1 MPGLDAGAMP
11 SFALALLGAGLLA
24 GFLGGLIGAGGG
36 LIVVPMLYH
45 TFEGL
50 GVDPAVRM
58 HMAVGTAL
66 AAVVPTALLG
76 ARTHWLRGN
85 VSLAIFKK
93 LALPV
98 LLGSTLAGAMAGNV
112 NSGALSLVFALAATV
127 IAVNMMLKNG
137 WVLRDGLPGP
147 VGCGLIG
154 AALGSISTLV
164 GIGGATL
171 AVPVLHALRTPMPIA
186 VGTAATL
193 GALVGLP
200 GAIAF
205 GVSGLGVPGLPPGC
219 VGYVSLA
226 AAAIVFPAS
235 AVAISFGARFTQRV
249 NERLLRTLFAFFL
262 VLTAVRM
269 LLALS

>member
-1 MPGLDAGAMP
+1 MPGLDTSPLLG
-11 SFALALLGAGLLA
+11 FALALLGAGLLA

-36 LIVVPMLYH
+36 LIVVPVLYH
-45 TFEGL
+45 TFESL
-50 GVDPAVRM
+50 GVAPAVRM

-76 ARTHWLRGN
+76 ARAHWLRGN
-85 VSLAIFKK
+85 VSLEIFKK

-98 LLGSTLAGAMAGNV
+98 LLGSTLAGAVAGNV
-112 NSGALSLVFALAATV
+112 NSKALSLVFAFAAIL
-127 IAVNMMLKNG
+127 IAVNMIFKTG

-147 VGCGLIG
+147 LGCSLIG
-154 AALGSISTLV
+154 AALGSTSTLV

-171 AVPVLHALRTPMPIA
+171 TVPVLHAFRTPMPIA

-205 GVSGLGVPGLPPGC
+205 GVSGVGTPGLPPGS

-235 AVAISFGARFTQRV
+235 AIAISFGARFTHRV
-249 NERLLRTLFAFFL
+249 NERLLRALFAFFL
-262 VLTAVRM
+262 ALTAARM